1 MKKRVPVT
9 LKDHEHE
16 TLLAAAKAVGLPIS
30 AYLRLAA
37 LEKAA
42 REAG

>member
-1 MKKRVPVT
+1 MSKRVPVT
-9 LKDHEHE
+9 LDDDQHEK
-16 TLLAAAKAVGLPIS
+16 LSAAAKAVGLTIS

-42 REAG
+42 RKAE